1 MQPLRIL
8 AALFFI
14 AAISTAAGAIH
25 LHESAHNT
33 YYSNVQIY
41 DRPLE
46 SPTADAGI
54 VLGLCIVSAVC
65 CLCCTWLA
73 VTLFKSNEK

>member
-8 AALFFI
+8 AAIFFM
-14 AAISTAAGAIH
+14 AAITAAVGAIA
-25 LHESAHNT
+25 LHDSLIRNYAGLRNLNIPFE
-33 YYSNVQIY
+33 
-41 DRPLE
+41 P
-46 SPTADAGI
+46 PTADVGI

-65 CLCCTWLA
+65 AICSTWLV